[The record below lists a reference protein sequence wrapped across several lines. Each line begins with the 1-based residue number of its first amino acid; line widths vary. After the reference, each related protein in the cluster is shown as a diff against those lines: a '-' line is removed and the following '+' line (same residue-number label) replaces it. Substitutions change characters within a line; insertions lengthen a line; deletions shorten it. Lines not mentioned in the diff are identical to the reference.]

1 MLAAAAVCLPGADFA
16 PERIELPEIAC
27 SAPDGAPF
35 AFPRIGHDRHAV
47 IVVEPAGCSG
57 TLLAGEE
64 VVGKVRDEGPGQ
76 RFDFSEQLRRA
87 EAPVLRFRP
96 AEAGYGEVR
105 MRLEITPRIYFY
117 GLKAAGGV
125 VTFTARNTLDNT
137 ADLFFRVEAG
147 GGLGGRAVSGTGGGA
162 GDRAAGAAAGGT
174 GGGAGGKTSE
184 QAENLGPNSERDYR
198 FEMPGLRR
206 GEMVRVVMEK
216 AGEALEGG
224 YRFVDGVRVQ
234 K

>member
-1 MLAAAAVCLPGADFA
+1 MRLSWIGWSLLAVAVCLPGAEFA

-35 AFPRIGHDRHAV
+35 AFPKIGHDRHAV
-47 IVVEPAGCSG
+47 IVVESAGCSG

-64 VVGKVRDEGPGQ
+64 VVGKLRDEAPGQ

-87 EAPVLRFRP
+87 ETPVLRFRP

-125 VTFTARNTLDNT
+125 VTFTARNTLD
-137 ADLFFRVEAG
+137 
-147 GGLGGRAVSGTGGGA
+147 
-162 GDRAAGAAAGGT
+162 
-174 GGGAGGKTSE
+174 
-184 QAENLGPNSERDYR
+184 
-198 FEMPGLRR
+198 
-206 GEMVRVVMEK
+206 
-216 AGEALEGG
+216 
-224 YRFVDGVRVQ
+224 
-234 K
+234 

>member
-1 MLAAAAVCLPGADFA
+1 MRLSWIGWSLLAVAVCLPGADFA

-35 AFPRIGHDRHAV
+35 AFPKIGHDRHAV
-47 IVVEPAGCSG
+47 IVVESAGCSG

-87 EAPVLRFRP
+87 ETPVLRFRP

-147 GGLGGRAVSGTGGGA
+147 AGPGGAEGEQRGGGQ
-162 GDRAAGAAAGGT
+162 
-174 GGGAGGKTSE
+174 S
-184 QAENLGPNSERDYR
+184 Q
-198 FEMPGLRR
+198 
-206 GEMVRVVMEK
+206 
-216 AGEALEGG
+216 
-224 YRFVDGVRVQ
+224 
-234 K
+234 